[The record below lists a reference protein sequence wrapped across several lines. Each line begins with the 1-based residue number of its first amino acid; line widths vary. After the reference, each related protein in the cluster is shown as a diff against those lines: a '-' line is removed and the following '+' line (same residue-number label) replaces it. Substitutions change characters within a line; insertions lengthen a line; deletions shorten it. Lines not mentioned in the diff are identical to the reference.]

1 MIHIYPSTKNLKKKE
16 KTLVQC
22 GPFDI
27 KPELIPSTEAEMLGK
42 FPDLVGTREHNQRK
56 PSLQDT

>member
-1 MIHIYPSTKNLKKKE
+1 MKKKE

>member
-1 MIHIYPSTKNLKKKE
+1 MIPIFKNLKKKE

-27 KPELIPSTEAEMLGK
+27 KPAVIPSTEAEMVGK
-42 FPDLVGTREHNQRK
+42 FPHLVVGTKEHNQRK